1 LIAIALQRANAGQR
15 KLLED
20 NYGFNDDAKVDIVK
34 QIYAELKLKNTM
46 IKYIDAEKSDI
57 YSLIQGISKL
67 DEAGLSQ
74 EFFFQLVLENLK
86 VYSGSSG

>member
-1 LIAIALQRANAGQR
+1 
-15 KLLED
+15 
-20 NYGFNDDAKVDIVK
+20 
-34 QIYAELKLKNTM
+34 M